1 MPLKLLYI
9 TNKPSIATI
18 AQDAGV
24 DIIFID
30 LEVLGKAERQGHL
43 DSVKSTHSISDI
55 AKVRRVVNKAKLL
68 VRVNPINPNSKEEIE
83 EVISAGADIVMLP
96 MFKTADEVKSFVDYV
111 DSRSQTMLLLETKEA
126 VQNIDEIMKIKGIN
140 SFHIGLNDLHL
151 AYEKSFMFE
160 LMIDGTVE
168 YIVDKLKSCK
178 YEYGIGGIARIGYGL
193 VNSEYIINEH
203 YRLGSSGAILSR
215 SFCNADKI
223 DDFKILRDIFARG
236 IKDIRL
242 HENKIKAYN
251 SEDFE
256 NSRKIL
262 AKKIS
267 DVVNQLNGKI

>member
-83 EVISAGADIVMLP
+83 KVISAGADIVMLP

-151 AYEKSFMFE
+151 AYKKSFMFE

-168 YIVDKLKSCK
+168 YIIDKLKSCK

-193 VNSEYIINEH
+193 VDSEYIINEH

-223 DDFKILRDIFARG
+223 DDPKILRDIFARG

-242 HENKIKAYN
+242 HENKIRVYN